1 MRCQALGELGDLMIF
16 MHIVLGHT
24 KGQTTD
30 GTEMEI
36 KEKVLSLCHKK
47 KNQKKGNMS
56 TRK

>member
-1 MRCQALGELGDLMIF
+1 MIF

-24 KGQTTD
+24 KSQTTG

-36 KEKVLSLCHKK
+36 KEKNQSLCHKK
-47 KNQKKGNMS
+47 TNQKKGNMS